1 MRAGLLRDLMA
12 RAGRFRC
19 SQWALTLALCL
30 SAALLLLF
38 RVDLFEIHEL
48 RWLDNGLRWRADI
61 GLARQPDPHIVHL
74 DLNTEDLDK
83 LPDIEHEYQNA
94 ADIINEASDLGVSV
108 IVLDIVFGRGSRDDA
123 APILEAIQHASSRNC
138 SVILAE
144 FLHGPLEPKRS
155 FPFGERLRPSGLANV
170 QADSD
175 GVLRRYAFTHL
186 GPDGLEPSLAL
197 TAYLSWRK
205 IDWDTVTTVH
215 ERKSVSW
222 MELSPDNSTLEPRQ
236 ASVLPA
242 ILNFRSAWDTTE
254 KSSFRHYTRAQLR
267 SLYLNRQTADPK
279 PSPFANSILVVSL
292 VGAGIGDVVTTPFGS
307 NQPGAI
313 VHSTALNDLIQGT
326 SITRLSPLAAA
337 ATTLFILP
345 FAWATRLCR
354 RPASLFFILI
364 VVSFV
369 ILSLGLV
376 LTLMT
381 NHLIRSVALTSLW
394 ATVALAE
401 LARRRYATL
410 KAPLEKE
417 KLPQKPRTAEKSL
430 STRGSDEDI
439 FASRVYGSELTMR
452 EKPPVR
458 LVYSYSHRDES
469 LRDELETHLA
479 LLKRQGVIAPWSDRN
494 ILAGEDWAGRID
506 EHFKAAD
513 IILLLVSADF
523 LRSNYCYEMEME
535 NALARHYAGT
545 ARVVPIIL
553 RDVDWHSAPFG
564 KLQALPPDGK
574 AITLWTN
581 RDEAWAAVARGIREM
596 VDDLRIARQNGP

>member
-38 RVDLFEIHEL
+38 RGDLFEIHEL

-61 GLARQPDPHIVHL
+61 GLARQPDPHIIHL

-108 IVLDIVFGRGSRDDA
+108 IVLDIVFGRGSRENA
-123 APILEAIQHASSRNC
+123 APILEAIHHASSRNC

-144 FLHGPLEPKRS
+144 FLHGPLELKRS
-155 FPFGERLRPSGLANV
+155 FPSGERLRPSGLANV
-170 QADSD
+170 ETDSD

-197 TAYLSWRK
+197 TAYLSWRE
-205 IDWDTVTTVH
+205 IDWDLVTTLP
-215 ERKSVSW
+215 ERKNVSW
-222 MELSPDNSTLEPRQ
+222 MELSPDNSTLERRQ

-242 ILNFRSAWDTTE
+242 ILNFRSAWDTTGT
-254 KSSFRHYTRAQLR
+254 SSFRHYTRGQLR
-267 SLYLNRQTADPK
+267 SLYSNRQTADPK
-279 PSPFANSILVVSL
+279 PSPLANSILVVSL
-292 VGAGIGDVVTTPFGS
+292 VGSGIGDVVTTPFGS

-337 ATTLFILP
+337 ATTFFILP
-345 FAWATRLCR
+345 FAWATRFCR
-354 RPASLFFILI
+354 RSTSLFFMFI

-369 ILSLGLV
+369 ILTLGLV

-381 NHLIRSVALTSLW
+381 NHLIGSVALTSLW

-401 LARRRYATL
+401 LARRYGTL

-417 KLPQKPRTAEKSL
+417 KLPQKAPTTEKSL
-430 STRGSDEDI
+430 SKRDSGEDI
-439 FASRVYGSELTMR
+439 FGSSVFESELTIR
-452 EKPPVR
+452 EGSPVR

-469 LRDELETHLA
+469 LRGELETHLA
-479 LLKRQGVIAPWSDRN
+479 LLKRQGVIAPWSDRK

-535 NALARHYAGT
+535 NALARHCAGT

-564 KLQALPPDGK
+564 KLQALPPGGK
-574 AITLWTN
+574 AITLWNN